1 MESTGNVENVRGTRV
16 RNDRVFPE
24 TRWVSVIIVP
34 FLVAAFVILYLFPDH
49 TQEIFAWGIQPRM
62 SAMMLGASFIGG
74 AYFFCLLPPNA
85 RRHWFKASFLPF
97 SPS

>member
-1 MESTGNVENVRGTRV
+1 MESTGKVENVRVTSV

-49 TQEIFAWGIQPRM
+49 TQELFA
-62 SAMMLGASFIGG
+62 
-74 AYFFCLLPPNA
+74 
-85 RRHWFKASFLPF
+85 
-97 SPS
+97 